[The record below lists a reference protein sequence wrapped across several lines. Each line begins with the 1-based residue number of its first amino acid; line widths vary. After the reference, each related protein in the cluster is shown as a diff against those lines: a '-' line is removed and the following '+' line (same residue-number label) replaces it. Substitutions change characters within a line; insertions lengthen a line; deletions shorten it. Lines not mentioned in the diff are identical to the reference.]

1 MKASTD
7 IIVLAVLLSLQNAHG
22 AAPST
27 NRYRAQ
33 VHTNS
38 EKNSF
43 LLKAGYAT
51 FDSFSNA
58 TARASFTNTSE
69 LLKTVCEQSRPRWAE
84 RTGLTNWRRPI
95 DIDVA
100 LGSDYQVFHWLNSA
114 RIDAAFVCPTAL
126 QFFRLGRTN
135 APGLVRLDA
144 ILGTNAALA
153 FQPRLR
159 SFVSSNPQPRP
170 NPEEDFQ
177 TFLSSLTNRSS
188 AAPFRLVAPS
198 HLSAAGFITPVA
210 YAHKWFKATLP
221 AIVSIRSA
229 TESNFWHQF
238 FAHMEFSLG
247 NALPSATASV
257 AETIVIEFSP
267 DSLLDAAAPT
277 AGWKV
282 YTATNYIAYSWLTN
296 ALVARAAVAENI
308 VPSPYSKDWL
318 LPKDPGPVLSA
329 LAGNESLKTFLDP
342 TFSLPELV
350 SLIRRDQEVSG
361 KDELALVLS
370 GGGVKAAY
378 QSALIDHLYST
389 RLLSNSTNA
398 PRPALAVK
406 NIVGNSGG
414 ALLGFF
420 IAGLEENDSRRLT
433 YLLWGAPN
441 NLVTDRQIFGFWDM
455 PRWAS
460 FVACIWFF
468 ILTLR
473 CASALPGAWRQL
485 KSRLSVIRSHAKESF
500 ISIPGI
506 QRLRRQLHLVPVP
519 INVRPEPMRERVT
532 QFSGSPV
539 ALAHHP
545 AEEKAPSPVR
555 TPAHTLAFHYFVTI
569 AGVLAATPVLFQI
582 VNGEHGR
589 EHIPAIEGAFYFS
602 CLALAMLIDNC
613 LFPTPEAVR
622 AHGGQGKLF
631 VPAETARTWPPS
643 GAAWLAILGFGA
655 AAIPVAAEFLWRP
668 RWVTQF
674 VFDDKITLGGLIL
687 CCGLIAFWIGIILR
701 LRAQNSRCLFL
712 SRGDYVCALLLGVS
726 VIALTYGVIYA
737 LSAVGIVTVLELT
750 LPFWKWLI
758 AITIAFSL
766 IYFFLG
772 QVNRCPSWLQKSPLV
787 PSLFQRFKDAMKFQ
801 FAKHQSGT
809 LGLSRLVRMHLIF
822 TVGFFWW
829 NLVVAPAFYGNSSAR
844 GYLQGAYDRFID
856 GKPYQLQTRYAAPAN
871 DLVANRERYFLFH
884 PARDENSPLLTTLGN
899 DERARWTVH
908 AYSKDGHM
916 KDVVFASGSPFPIF
930 SPHAVR
936 TRTDTNW
943 LVDGGFAHNIPL
955 EAAKEIGSRQVILL
969 NSSPMQESTE
979 AAPQTSRAGDSV
991 FGQLFL
997 NIPRLFPFLFHRSQI
1012 ADFLVR
1018 EQMFIVSLSP
1028 APDKTWPPL
1037 FDFRK
1042 KTVQR
1047 LLDVAGQD
1055 TTKRIGRIETAGP
1068 PVFLISI
1075 RMGRD
1080 ESRPDRPAPG
1090 GAN

>member
-1 MKASTD
+1 MKASTY
-7 IIVLAVLLSLQNAHG
+7 IIVAVLFLLQNAYG

-43 LLKAGYAT
+43 LLKAGYPT

-58 TARASFTNTSE
+58 TARASFTNISD

-144 ILGTNAALA
+144 ILGTNAALP

-159 SFVSSNPQPRP
+159 SFVIGNPQPRP
-170 NPEEDFQ
+170 NPEGDFQ
-177 TFLSSLTNRSS
+177 SFLSSLTNRPSP
-188 AAPFRLVAPS
+188 AAFRLVAPS

-210 YAHKWFKATLP
+210 YAHKWFRATFP
-221 AIVSIRSA
+221 AIVTTRSA

-238 FAHMEFSLG
+238 FGHMEFSLG
-247 NALPSATASV
+247 NPLPSATAS
-257 AETIVIEFSP
+257 AAPETIVIEFSP
-267 DSLLDAAAPT
+267 DSLLDAVAPT
-277 AGWKV
+277 AAWKV

-318 LPKDPGPVLSA
+318 LPKDPGPVLNA

-389 RLLSNSTNA
+389 RLLSNSTNP

-433 YLLWGAPN
+433 HLLWGAPN
-441 NLVTDRQIFGFWDM
+441 NLVSDRQIFGFWDM

-582 VNGEHGR
+582 VNGEHGASIFPR
-589 EHIPAIEGAFYFS
+589 SKALFTF
-602 CLALAMLIDNC
+602 LALPWPCSSTTASFPRRKQSGPTAGRANC
-613 LFPTPEAVR
+613 LFP
-622 AHGGQGKLF
+622 
-631 VPAETARTWPPS
+631 
-643 GAAWLAILGFGA
+643 
-655 AAIPVAAEFLWRP
+655 
-668 RWVTQF
+668 
-674 VFDDKITLGGLIL
+674 
-687 CCGLIAFWIGIILR
+687 
-701 LRAQNSRCLFL
+701 
-712 SRGDYVCALLLGVS
+712 
-726 VIALTYGVIYA
+726 
-737 LSAVGIVTVLELT
+737 
-750 LPFWKWLI
+750 
-758 AITIAFSL
+758 
-766 IYFFLG
+766 
-772 QVNRCPSWLQKSPLV
+772 QK
-787 PSLFQRFKDAMKFQ
+787 
-801 FAKHQSGT
+801 
-809 LGLSRLVRMHLIF
+809 
-822 TVGFFWW
+822 
-829 NLVVAPAFYGNSSAR
+829 
-844 GYLQGAYDRFID
+844 
-856 GKPYQLQTRYAAPAN
+856 
-871 DLVANRERYFLFH
+871 
-884 PARDENSPLLTTLGN
+884 
-899 DERARWTVH
+899 
-908 AYSKDGHM
+908 
-916 KDVVFASGSPFPIF
+916 
-930 SPHAVR
+930 
-936 TRTDTNW
+936 
-943 LVDGGFAHNIPL
+943 
-955 EAAKEIGSRQVILL
+955 
-969 NSSPMQESTE
+969 
-979 AAPQTSRAGDSV
+979 
-991 FGQLFL
+991 
-997 NIPRLFPFLFHRSQI
+997 
-1012 ADFLVR
+1012 
-1018 EQMFIVSLSP
+1018 
-1028 APDKTWPPL
+1028 
-1037 FDFRK
+1037 
-1042 KTVQR
+1042 
-1047 LLDVAGQD
+1047 
-1055 TTKRIGRIETAGP
+1055 
-1068 PVFLISI
+1068 
-1075 RMGRD
+1075 
-1080 ESRPDRPAPG
+1080 RPAPG
-1090 GAN
+1090 LLPAQHGWPFSALGPPRYPSQPSFCGGHVGSHSSSLTIKLPWVD

>member
-1 MKASTD
+1 
-7 IIVLAVLLSLQNAHG
+7 
-22 AAPST
+22 
-27 NRYRAQ
+27 
-33 VHTNS
+33 
-38 EKNSF
+38 
-43 LLKAGYAT
+43 
-51 FDSFSNA
+51 
-58 TARASFTNTSE
+58 
-69 LLKTVCEQSRPRWAE
+69 
-84 RTGLTNWRRPI
+84 
-95 DIDVA
+95 
-100 LGSDYQVFHWLNSA
+100 
-114 RIDAAFVCPTAL
+114 
-126 QFFRLGRTN
+126 
-135 APGLVRLDA
+135 
-144 ILGTNAALA
+144 
-153 FQPRLR
+153 
-159 SFVSSNPQPRP
+159 
-170 NPEEDFQ
+170 
-177 TFLSSLTNRSS
+177 
-188 AAPFRLVAPS
+188 
-198 HLSAAGFITPVA
+198 
-210 YAHKWFKATLP
+210 
-221 AIVSIRSA
+221 
-229 TESNFWHQF
+229 
-238 FAHMEFSLG
+238 
-247 NALPSATASV
+247 
-257 AETIVIEFSP
+257 
-267 DSLLDAAAPT
+267 
-277 AGWKV
+277 
-282 YTATNYIAYSWLTN
+282 
-296 ALVARAAVAENI
+296 
-308 VPSPYSKDWL
+308 
-318 LPKDPGPVLSA
+318 
-329 LAGNESLKTFLDP
+329 
-342 TFSLPELV
+342 
-350 SLIRRDQEVSG
+350 
-361 KDELALVLS
+361 
-370 GGGVKAAY
+370 
-378 QSALIDHLYST
+378 
-389 RLLSNSTNA
+389 
-398 PRPALAVK
+398 
-406 NIVGNSGG
+406 
-414 ALLGFF
+414 
-420 IAGLEENDSRRLT
+420 
-433 YLLWGAPN
+433 
-441 NLVTDRQIFGFWDM
+441 
-455 PRWAS
+455 
-460 FVACIWFF
+460 
-468 ILTLR
+468 
-473 CASALPGAWRQL
+473 
-485 KSRLSVIRSHAKESF
+485 
-500 ISIPGI
+500 
-506 QRLRRQLHLVPVP
+506 
-519 INVRPEPMRERVT
+519 
-532 QFSGSPV
+532 
-539 ALAHHP
+539 
-545 AEEKAPSPVR
+545 
-555 TPAHTLAFHYFVTI
+555 
-569 AGVLAATPVLFQI
+569 
-582 VNGEHGR
+582 
-589 EHIPAIEGAFYFS
+589 
-602 CLALAMLIDNC
+602 MLIDNC

-622 AHGGQGKLF
+622 AHGGPGKLF

-674 VFDDKITLGGLIL
+674 VFDDKITVGGLIL
-687 CCGLIAFWIGIILR
+687 CFGLIAFWIGIILR

-969 NSSPMQESTE
+969 NASPMQESTE

-1037 FDFRK
+1037 LDFRK

-1047 LLDVAGQD
+1047 LLDVAGED

-1068 PVFLISI
+1068 PIFLISI

-1080 ESRPDRPAPG
+1080 ESRADRPPPG
-1090 GAN
+1090 GG